1 MSVCVSSAQDENGVE
16 RMFGDTETRKK
27 YSHVDLV
34 VMVDG
39 VDSDRGAV
47 TAGGR
52 GYYLKVNIHL
62 CLYMCI
68 GVYTHRHAG
77 WCMLCS
83 FYCCI
88 IICCEKK
95 NASLSF
101 SAHPPSFL
109 WFVSKAVDHPC
120 FTFRAFLKLLII
132 HASLSGPFLSCWSSM
147 LHFQGPF

>member
-16 RMFGDTETRKK
+16 RMFGDIETRKK

-39 VDSDRGAV
+39 VDSNRGAV

-68 GVYTHRHAG
+68 GVRTHTHTHLHTRRMMLDMQFLLLHYNFCYLKKKYITLIPVSYTHLR
-77 WCMLCS
+77 
-83 FYCCI
+83 
-88 IICCEKK
+88 
-95 NASLSF
+95 
-101 SAHPPSFL
+101 AHE
-109 WFVSKAVDHPC
+109 
-120 FTFRAFLKLLII
+120 T
-132 HASLSGPFLSCWSSM
+132 
-147 LHFQGPF
+147 